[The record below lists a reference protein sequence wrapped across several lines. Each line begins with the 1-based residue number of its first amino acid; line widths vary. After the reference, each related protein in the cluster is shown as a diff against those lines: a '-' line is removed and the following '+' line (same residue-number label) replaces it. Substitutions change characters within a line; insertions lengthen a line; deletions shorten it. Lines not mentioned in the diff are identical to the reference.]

1 MTEPCDIDAVELRR
15 LIGAGDLSPVEL
27 LESCLAR
34 IEAVNGAVNAI
45 VAMDVARARSE
56 AKAAEAA
63 VRKGAALPTLHGL
76 PIGIKDL
83 NATEGLRTTYGSLLH
98 ADNVPTADEGMVKRL
113 RAAGAIVLAK
123 TNTPEFGAG
132 SNTTNK
138 VYGATRNPFD
148 LQRTS
153 GGSSGGSAAAVATGM
168 LPLAQGGD
176 TFGSLRAPATW
187 CGVVG
192 FRPTPGLIAR
202 EGRSINYTNFSVQ
215 GPMAR
220 NVRDAALMM
229 TGLVGYDARDAMSV
243 PSDANEF
250 LGLEAADLTKLR
262 VAWSDDFGGV
272 APLDDD
278 IRASFADGLKALGGA
293 FKSFERRDPET
304 PGVRDV
310 LWTLR
315 CYYYLIN
322 HTERVRDHADKLSP
336 NIIANVRAG
345 ETMTLADGAAAERAW
360 AKIYAAFQTFFAD
373 IDLLIL
379 PGNAVSPFKL
389 ADGIPKVVGGRP
401 MENYVDASLVRSV
414 ITLTGHPVIA
424 IPLGRDR
431 LGLPF
436 GIQVVGPRRADKFT
450 LAAAAALE
458 DHLQKSAATAR
469 PHPTI
474 EDLSS

>member
-1 MTEPCDIDAVELRR
+1 MTEPCDLNATELRR
-15 LIGAGDLSPVEL
+15 LIGAGELSPVEL
-27 LESCLAR
+27 LDSCLAR
-34 IEAVNGAVNAI
+34 IEQVNGAVNAI
-45 VAMDVARARSE
+45 TAMDVPRARAE
-56 AKAAEAA
+56 AEAA
-63 VRKGAALPTLHGL
+63 AKAVKAGTALPPLHGQ
-76 PIGIKDL
+76 PMGNKDL
-83 NATEGLRTTYGSLLH
+83 NATAGLRTTYGSLLH
-98 ADNVPTADEGMVKRL
+98 TDNVPAEDEGLVKRL

-138 VYGATRNPFD
+138 VFGATRNPFD
-148 LQRTS
+148 LERTS

-187 CGVVG
+187 CGVIG

-229 TGLVGYDARDAMSV
+229 TGLVGYDPRDAMSF
-243 PSDANEF
+243 PSDPDEF
-250 LGLEAADLTKLR
+250 RDLKPADLSKLR
-262 VAWSDDFGGV
+262 VGWSADFAGT

-278 IRASFADGLKALGGA
+278 IRACFAEAVSGLSAT
-293 FKSFERRDPET
+293 FKSFEQREFDV

-315 CYYYLIN
+315 CFYYLIN
-322 HTERVRDHADKLSP
+322 HTDRVRDHADLLSP
-336 NIIANVRAG
+336 NIVANVKAG
-345 ETMTLADGAAAERAW
+345 QAMTLADGAAAERAW
-360 AKIYAAFQTFFAD
+360 AKLYAAFQTFFAN
-373 IDLLIL
+373 IDLLIV
-379 PGNAVSPFKL
+379 PGNAVSPFRL
-389 ADGIPKVVGGRP
+389 VDGIPKSVGGRT
-401 MENYVDASLVRSV
+401 MENYVDASLVRSI

-424 IPLGRDR
+424 VPLGRDR

-436 GIQVVGPRRADKFT
+436 GVQVVGPRRADKFT

-458 DHLQKSAATAR
+458 DHLEKSAATAR
-469 PHPTI
+469 PCPRI
-474 EDLSS
+474 EELTS